1 MSVTISA
8 TVLVRNEIK
17 HVDAFVRNMI
27 DACIDEVVF
36 LDGGSCDGT
45 YERLL
50 EYKVKYPHLR
60 VLHWEQPEGS
70 EYKQGFNEVA
80 RRNLMIEASSMD
92 WCLYIDI
99 DERIPIDFK
108 SKLDE
113 KVMSSVLLVAF
124 PCYQF
129 WGNGIRVN
137 MSDDRVWYPC
147 FNYRLFRRD
156 QRLKFASGD
165 VNGLHNYLSYKGKR
179 VMGGFNKPKTL
190 YAAIQLRNRC
200 LLKGNKISN
209 NNNIC
214 VFHLHYYDLSTPK
227 INDLRRSEF
236 DNKVKIVPSKEEG
249 LFYSLRDKIVPC
261 LPISYV
267 DGAQLIIERY
277 LK

>member
-8 TVLVRNEIK
+8 NVLVRNEIK

-36 LDGGSCDGT
+36 LDGGSSDGT

-99 DERIPIDFK
+99 DERIPVDFK

-113 KVMSSVLLVAF
+113 NAMSSVLLVAF

-129 WGNGIRVN
+129 WGDGIRVD
-137 MSDDRVWYPC
+137 MSDDKVWYPC
-147 FNYRLFRRD
+147 LNYRLFRRD
-156 QRLKFASGD
+156 QRLRFASRD
-165 VNGLHNYLSYKGKR
+165 ANGLHNYLSYKGKW
-179 VMGGFNKPKTL
+179 VMRGFNKSKAVS
-190 YAAIQLRNRC
+190 AAIRLRNRC
-200 LLKGNKISN
+200 LLGGK
-209 NNNIC
+209 NI
-214 VFHLHYYDLSTPK
+214 K
-227 INDLRRSEF
+227 
-236 DNKVKIVPSKEEG
+236 
-249 LFYSLRDKIVPC
+249 
-261 LPISYV
+261 
-267 DGAQLIIERY
+267 Q
-277 LK
+277 